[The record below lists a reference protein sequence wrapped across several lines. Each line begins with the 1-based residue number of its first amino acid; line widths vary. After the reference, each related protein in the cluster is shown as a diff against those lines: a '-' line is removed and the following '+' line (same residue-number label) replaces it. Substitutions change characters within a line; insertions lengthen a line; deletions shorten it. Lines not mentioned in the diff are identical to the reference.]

1 VSSRSS
7 HVHRASQGG
16 IHHRKLDESSQGI
29 ELLRAYL
36 NEVLTER
43 TVHADDD
50 FDFVVDKQLKK
61 LGLRL
66 ADIDEPGQ
74 KETVEFEGD
83 IYQVYVVPREK
94 SNAKR
99 RYTT

>member
-1 VSSRSS
+1 MTVSSRSS
-7 HVHRASQGG
+7 HVHRVCSGG

-29 ELLRAYL
+29 ELLRVYL
-36 NEVLTER
+36 NEVLSER
-43 TVHADDD
+43 TAHAADD
-50 FDFVVDKQLKK
+50 FDFVVDKQLRK

-66 ADIDEPGQ
+66 ADVDERGT

-83 IYQVYVVPREK
+83 VYQVYVVPREK

-99 RYTT
+99 